1 MTNKKP
7 ELKDLFGD
15 LMDYAKTKQDAKQ
28 EEGTDK
34 PVLMAEMVDEDGK
47 KGVNVQLSGAEDD
60 IVRSFIATYDAIIR
74 CISDREEG
82 DLHVAMFNAIMAS
95 VIRKCVKRN
104 LKESTKGEEK

>member
-28 EEGTDK
+28 EEGTGK
-34 PVLMAEMVDEDGK
+34 PVLMAEVVDKDGK
-47 KGVNVQLSGAEDD
+47 KGVNVQLSGTEND
-60 IVRSFIATYDAIIR
+60 IVDSFIATYEAIIR
-74 CISDREEG
+74 CISDREGG
-82 DLHVAMFNAIMAS
+82 DMHVAIFNTILAAA
-95 VIRKCVKRN
+95 IRKSMKGN